1 MIARIAKELHITLTE
16 AFSLPASEIMLWQTV
31 FEMEYEEM
39 KTIQKKDGREELSSD
54 AFRSKLKT
62 KVKPARR

>member
-1 MIARIAKELHITLTE
+1 
-16 AFSLPASEIMLWQTV
+16 
-31 FEMEYEEM
+31 MEYEEM
-39 KTIQKKDGREELSSD
+39 KAIQKKDGREELSSD